1 MLFFVLFEYIF
12 SICEFSMKISMT
24 LMCLG
29 ANQLVP
35 SVSEIFIF
43 TKKKKKFDQIL
54 HHSAVVFLQ
63 KSILI

>member
-12 SICEFSMKISMT
+12 SICEFTMKISMT

-43 TKKKKKFDQIL
+43 TKKKKKN
-54 HHSAVVFLQ
+54 
-63 KSILI
+63 